1 MDLGKIYKRLKR
13 NVDINWSK
21 SFNTIIYL
29 VRVNQDWNEKD
40 KLNMR

>member
-13 NVDINWSK
+13 NVDINWSNL
-21 SFNTIIYL
+21 FITITYL

-40 KLNMR
+40 KLNIR